1 MAEISLKDKIT
12 ADMKVAMRAKDKQR
26 LGVIRLIQA
35 AIKQREV
42 DERISL
48 DDTQVIVVLDKMLK
62 QRRDSIEQYE
72 KAGRQ
77 DLADQEAFEI
87 QVIKTYLPQPLTE
100 TELANLITQ
109 AIQTTGA
116 TSVKDLGKV
125 MGILKAQV
133 QGRTDMKQLSNQIKQ
148 RLNQ

>member
-1 MAEISLKDKIT
+1 MAEFSIKEKIT
-12 ADMKVAMRAKDKQR
+12 EDMKVAMRAKEKQR

-72 KAGRQ
+72 KAKRQ
-77 DLADQEAFEI
+77 DLVDQEAFEI

-109 AIQTTGA
+109 AIQATGA
-116 TSVKDLGKV
+116 TTVKDLGKV

-133 QGRTDMKQLSNQIKQ
+133 QGRAEMKQVSDQIKQ